1 MLEEERDE
9 AEQDSGY
16 EPEADDNLRKEE
28 VRLPANL
35 DAESKSPLAW
45 LSLLWRRSDWRNIVH
60 NTNEYAEMHVE
71 PRGPHFVPSRG
82 NL

>member
-1 MLEEERDE
+1 MLEEEPDE

-16 EPEADDNLRKEE
+16 KPVADDNLRKEE

-45 LSLLWRRSDWRNIVH
+45 FTLLWRCSDWRNIVH
-60 NTNEYAEMHVE
+60 NTNAYAEMRVE
-71 PRGPHFVPSRG
+71 PRGPHFVPARG
-82 NL
+82 YL